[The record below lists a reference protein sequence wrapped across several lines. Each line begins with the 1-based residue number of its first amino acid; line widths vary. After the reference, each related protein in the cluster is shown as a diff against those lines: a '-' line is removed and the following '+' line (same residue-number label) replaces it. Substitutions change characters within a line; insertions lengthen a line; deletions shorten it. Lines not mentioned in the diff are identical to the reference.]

1 MAGVYRELYPG
12 ILCWLSINRAWKQ
25 VPIFFVPVNIFLH
38 SVMFKFNIPF
48 FIYAPKT
55 YKLFLKFVSSTLA
68 FLVGDVTMLVTS
80 VKYIYIFIY
89 LSKMASKFGSKLI
102 LLFIFFLPQSCLLI
116 PTSFPC

>member
-1 MAGVYRELYPG
+1 MAGVYRELYSG

-38 SVMFKFNIPF
+38 SAMFKFNIPF

-55 YKLFLKFVSSTLA
+55 YKLLLKFVSSTLA

-80 VKYIYIFIY
+80 VKYIYIY
-89 LSKMASKFGSKLI
+89 LSKMAGKFGSKLI
-102 LLFIFFLPQSCLLI
+102 LLFIFFSLRVVY
-116 PTSFPC
+116 